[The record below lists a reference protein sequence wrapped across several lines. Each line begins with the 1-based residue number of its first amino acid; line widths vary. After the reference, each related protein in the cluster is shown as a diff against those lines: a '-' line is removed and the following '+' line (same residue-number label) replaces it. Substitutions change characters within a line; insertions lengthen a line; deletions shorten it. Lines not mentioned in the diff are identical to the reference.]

1 MTQTRRAQI
10 LMEPGDYSRL
20 EKLARQS
27 GVSVAELVRRAVKE
41 QYFAGST
48 AVPKAAKRIC
58 GMNLPVI
65 EWEEAEKDIAEGHD
79 GALP

>member
-1 MTQTRRAQI
+1 
-10 LMEPGDYSRL
+10 MEPGEYGRL

-41 QYFAGST
+41 QYFAGSKT
-48 AVPKAAKRIC
+48 APKAAKRIC
-58 GMNLPVI
+58 SMNLPVI
-65 EWEEAEKDIAEGHD
+65 EWDEAEKDIAEGHN